1 MISIKTSH
9 LIHVKQICNLSLEL
23 RRNIMNCAEY
33 ENVGIEE
40 STGKLKAVPSGQAL
54 GERIARRVSEVLD
67 AELAHGSM
75 PA

>member
-1 MISIKTSH
+1 
-9 LIHVKQICNLSLEL
+9 
-23 RRNIMNCAEY
+23 MNCAEY